1 MMLGRAR
8 PLDWERGQKALRHEV
23 GRTVRLLRSVRAPTA
38 PALGDWSVAEVATH
52 LSQAWIAVPGLAG
65 RDVSPIREVFPDL
78 TGPSLIRDLWDLSEF
93 TSLGVRNESERNCS
107 VLADRIE
114 QRASAYFAAV
124 DQSAAADPRTWLVD
138 GTEVALSTLTYHLLN
153 ETVVHGWD
161 IAHGDGQRWEVRADS
176 ACLIL
181 EGFLVP
187 ILRALGPRDFV
198 DQTVAR
204 GLRATYEIRVKGCR
218 PYMFVFDDGALRVED
233 PSGQAVDCTIDAD
246 PVAMLMVTWGRMHQA
261 DAIVKRQL
269 VASGPKDYLGPR
281 FRGLMRN
288 P

>member
-1 MMLGRAR
+1 MFGRAR
-8 PLDWERGQKALRHEV
+8 PLDWTRGQKALRQEV
-23 GRTVRLLRSVRAPTA
+23 GRVAGLLRSVRNPTA
-38 PALGDWSVAEVATH
+38 PALGDWNVAEVAMH

-65 RDVSPIREVFPDL
+65 RDLSAIQEVFPEL
-78 TGPSLIRDLWDLSEF
+78 SGPSLIRDIWDHSAF
-93 TSLGVRNESERNCS
+93 TSLGVRTDPERNCS

-114 QRASAYFAAV
+114 ARAAAYFAAI
-124 DQSAAADPRTWLVD
+124 DQSAAADSRAWLVE
-138 GTEVALSTLTYHLLN
+138 GAEVALSTLTYHLLN

-161 IAHGDGQRWEVRADS
+161 VAHGDGQRWEVRADS

-198 DQTVAR
+198 DQTVAT

-218 PYMFVFDDGALRVED
+218 PYMFVFDDGALSVED
-233 PSGQAVDCTIDAD
+233 PAGQTVDCTIDAD